1 MNTQIQNEK
10 GLDSNP
16 EHPEDKSGIK
26 KWAVRALFLF
36 VLLLIAKFVIM
47 PKMKARQA
55 VPPPAIARPMVVKIV
70 HLSPQTLEFTR
81 GYTARITDDGRTLV
95 SARLNTT
102 IANVYFSE
110 GDVVKAGDILALLDT
125 QDVRSE
131 VSRAQASVT
140 KIEADIDFFEKQ
152 IVIDRTL
159 YEGGAIPKT
168 ALDDSE
174 RKLKGLRASI
184 AQQESGLKLS
194 RQKLG
199 YGKIYAP
206 VSGRVQKVHISKGEQ
221 VAPGK
226 PVMEIVGGASYKA
239 VIPIPERDMS
249 NIVLG
254 STAYIQMPN
263 GGSWAGTID
272 KIYPAL
278 DERTHTGTI
287 DVTLDSRVSK
297 EFFAGSMTSVRLV
310 SEHYENV
317 LAVPTQAIF
326 NRSGLSGV
334 FTMSEGTAHWK
345 PVTLGASNGIRTII
359 KSGLSAGNLV
369 ITTPYP
375 SLNEGVKVTVSNAN
389 LSQGGAL

>member
-1 MNTQIQNEK
+1 M
-10 GLDSNP
+10 
-16 EHPEDKSGIK
+16 
-26 KWAVRALFLF
+26 
-36 VLLLIAKFVIM
+36 
-47 PKMKARQA
+47 
-55 VPPPAIARPMVVKIV
+55 
-70 HLSPQTLEFTR
+70 
-81 GYTARITDDGRTLV
+81 
-95 SARLNTT
+95 
-102 IANVYFSE
+102 
-110 GDVVKAGDILALLDT
+110 LDT

-249 NIVLG
+249 NIVL
-254 STAYIQMPN
+254 AAPPIFKCQM
-263 GGSWAGTID
+263 A
-272 KIYPAL
+272 
-278 DERTHTGTI
+278 
-287 DVTLDSRVSK
+287 
-297 EFFAGSMTSVRLV
+297 
-310 SEHYENV
+310 V
-317 LAVPTQAIF
+317 LGRAP
-326 NRSGLSGV
+326 
-334 FTMSEGTAHWK
+334 
-345 PVTLGASNGIRTII
+345 
-359 KSGLSAGNLV
+359 
-369 ITTPYP
+369 
-375 SLNEGVKVTVSNAN
+375 
-389 LSQGGAL
+389 